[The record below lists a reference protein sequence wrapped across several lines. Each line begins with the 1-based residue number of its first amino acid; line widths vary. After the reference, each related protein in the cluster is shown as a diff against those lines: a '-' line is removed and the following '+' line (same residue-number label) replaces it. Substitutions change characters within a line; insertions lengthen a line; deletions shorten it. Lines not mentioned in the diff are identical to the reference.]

1 MDLSEIEKRN
11 AFVNKYL
18 EDISDEELKKR
29 SNEEYAKA
37 EKDFKELKESLAEGK
52 CSFCRNP
59 ISHFSDK
66 KPCFHWLLKPNG
78 FKKRHFPLLY
88 KKYSFR
94 RMEAYL
100 RWVANTDVPLKN
112 INDLVEEKT
121 SSKKIELTISYK
133 DLEWSFSCSESDYSG
148 HQNKQE
154 GKEPHYHFQMKKA
167 GNVII
172 NYGGFHIPFHDEDF
186 FSFALAEGKI
196 PRLGYKHIHGAGM
209 QELLDN
215 FSAEEILEQMIKADN
230 EEDAQFH
237 TSTLVEAEPGTTI
250 SGSDIADLVKEHKRT
265 GIPMARLIQKL
276 SNVKETSYI
285 TPGPGVPELAKRT
298 PRRKN
303 KKNDNAEKI

>member
-11 AFVNKYL
+11 ASVNKYL
-18 EDISDEELKKR
+18 EAISDEELKKK
-29 SNEEYAKA
+29 SDEEYAKA

-52 CSFCRNP
+52 CSFCSNL
-59 ISHFSDK
+59 ISHFSEK
-66 KPCFHWLLKPNG
+66 KPCFHWFLKPKG

-88 KKYSFR
+88 EKYSFR
-94 RMEAYL
+94 RIEAYL
-100 RWVANTDVPLKN
+100 RWVANADIPLKN

-121 SSKKIELTISYK
+121 SSKKIELTIVYK
-133 DLEWSFSCSESDYSG
+133 NLEWSFSCAESDYRG

-154 GKEPHYHFQMKKA
+154 GKMPHYHFQMKIND
-167 GNVII
+167 NVMI

-186 FSFALAEGKI
+186 FSFALSEGKI

-215 FSAEEILEQMIKADN
+215 FSADEIAEQMIKANN

-250 SGSDIADLVKEHKRT
+250 SGSDLAELVKEHQRT
-265 GIPMARLIQKL
+265 GIPMARLIKKL
-276 SNVKETSYI
+276 PNTKAISFIS
-285 TPGPGVPELAKRT
+285 PGPGVPELAKRT
-298 PRRKN
+298 PRGKN
-303 KKNDNAEKI
+303 KKNTMPM